1 MTSLYPSPF
10 LRQALLADAVTS
22 GACALLMVSAAG
34 ILESVLG
41 IPASLLR
48 GAGLALVP
56 FVTALVFLAMR
67 DTIPRA
73 AAWAVIALNGLWVA
87 DSFLILLSGWIDPTR
102 AGKAFIVAQALVVA
116 MYAELQFVGLRRSRP
131 ATVS

>member
-22 GACALLMVSAAG
+22 GACALLMLSAAG
-34 ILESVLG
+34 VLEGALA

-56 FVTALVFLAMR
+56 FVAALVFLAMR
-67 DTIPRA
+67 DAIARTA
-73 AAWAVIALNGLWVA
+73 VWAVMRLTVYGSSTASLFSSA
-87 DSFLILLSGWIDPTR
+87 
-102 AGKAFIVAQALVVA
+102 AG
-116 MYAELQFVGLRRSRP
+116 
-131 ATVS
+131 